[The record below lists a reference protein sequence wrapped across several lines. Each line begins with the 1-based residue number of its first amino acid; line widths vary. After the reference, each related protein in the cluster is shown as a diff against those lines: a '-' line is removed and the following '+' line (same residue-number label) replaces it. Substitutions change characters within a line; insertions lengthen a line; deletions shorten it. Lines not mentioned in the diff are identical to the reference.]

1 MRVTLIG
8 SGNIATVLGK
18 KILES
23 GHTIVQVY
31 SRNIHHAQSLANELS
46 AEAVNEIEDNADIYI
61 VAVSDDALYNISSW
75 MKPVKGFI
83 VHTAGSVSIDVLK
96 DMSANYGVLWPLQ
109 SVRKETSNVPVLPV
123 LIDANNPWNKM
134 KLKGFAQSFADS
146 VAEANDEER
155 RKLHLAAVITNNFSN
170 YIFSLVEK
178 YCNDEGVNFKL
189 LISLLAETASRM
201 QEHSPADL
209 QTGPAIRNDVGTID
223 NHRELLR
230 SYPELLEVYLFFTE
244 RIVNRE
250 SRVDSRENESQENES
265 RESTVESGS

>member
-23 GHTIVQVY
+23 GHTIVQVQ

-46 AEAVNEIEDNADIYI
+46 AEGVNEIEDNADMFI

-75 MKPVKGFI
+75 LKPVKGFI

-109 SVRKETSNVPVLPV
+109 SVRKETSNVPVLPI

-170 YIFSLVEK
+170 YIFTLVEK
-178 YCNDEGVNFKL
+178 YCNDEGVDFRL
-189 LISLLAETASRM
+189 LIPLLTETVSRM

-209 QTGPAIRNDVGTID
+209 QTGPAIRNDVITID
-223 NHRELLR
+223 KHRELLR
-230 SYPELLEVYLFFTE
+230 SYPGLLNVYDFFTE
-244 RIVNRE
+244 RIVK
-250 SRVDSRENESQENES
+250 ENESRENES
-265 RESTVESGS
+265 RESTVESGG

>member
-18 KILES
+18 KIMES

-31 SRNIHHAQSLANELS
+31 SRNTGHAKTLANDLS
-46 AEAVNEIEDNADIYI
+46 AEAVNQIEDNADMYI
-61 VAVSDDALYNISSW
+61 VAVADDALQNISSW
-75 MKPVKGFI
+75 MKPVNGFL

-96 DMSANYGVLWPLQ
+96 DVSPNYGVLWPLQ
-109 SVRKETSNVPVLPV
+109 SVRKETVNTPVLPI

-170 YIFSLVEK
+170 YIFSLTEK
-178 YCNDEGVNFKL
+178 YCIDESIDFKL
-189 LISLLAETASRM
+189 MIPLLAETVSRM
-201 QEHSPADL
+201 QDHSPSDL
-209 QTGPAIRNDVGTID
+209 QTGPAVRNDASTIEKHRVLLD
-223 NHRELLR
+223 N
-230 SYPELLEVYLFFTE
+230 YPDLLEVYEFFTE
-244 RIVNRE
+244 RIRK
-250 SRVDSRENESQENES
+250 
-265 RESTVESGS
+265 